1 MKWSTILRR
10 LQGGGTTRAIKS
22 WRELSRSRNV
32 SFWHEVP
39 GLIGNGS
46 SSSTALPESV
56 SNIDRIEKIWKA
68 MRATALVAWDR
79 TLMATFSTRSRK
91 TSCPSAITR
100 ACISMALPAWGSCF
114 SRGVRIWTNSSRF
127 LQGLHIRTPRP
138 EWRQNAA
145 NSDESCVAE
154 AFVAVAGRTFELAAM
169 TSWRRSLCPSCS
181 CLTIIWI
188 YKKIGPGSSYKI
200 GPKNPYKLGGMTPV
214 TLFLKPFIRLTLKK
228 WTTPPGLSVEAVCE
242 GDARWSSVGFSRDP
256 REVDPFKKVD
266 TIRVFP

>member
-10 LQGGGTTRAIKS
+10 LQGGGTTRAIRS

-114 SRGVRIWTNSSRF
+114 SRGVRIWTNSSRRF
-127 LQGLHIRTPRP
+127 CKASTSVLRGR
-138 EWRQNAA
+138 NG
-145 NSDESCVAE
+145 
-154 AFVAVAGRTFELAAM
+154 GRTRQTRTSLA
-169 TSWRRSLCPSCS
+169 WQKPSSPWQAEHLS

-188 YKKIGPGSSYKI
+188 YRNRTLPGINRAITPISW
-200 GPKNPYKLGGMTPV
+200 GEWPQANPFFKAIY
-214 TLFLKPFIRLTLKK
+214 
-228 WTTPPGLSVEAVCE
+228 TTHLERVDNPPGDLRGGGVRRGCQMILGRVFE
-242 GDARWSSVGFSRDP
+242 GS
-256 REVDPFKKVD
+256 KKVD
-266 TIRVFP
+266 FQEGGYTPEN